1 LLDYFKDDKNYKL
14 FGSYLDSSNL
24 SLQKYGY
31 MKIFVD
37 EKFGNIQF
45 SRMDY
50 GVTSFLTLSYDNT
63 QLLEPMLIRDSTNK
77 RYAYLNVYDTS
88 FVIQKQLLVRDT
100 VIVGGVHQIQKS
112 KNHYFYYLTLKK
124 DGTCNICSY
133 VYLYKL
139 DENYNTIGKFKFG
152 NSQNET
158 MTLQLVTNDEKFLL
172 KRVDQTK
179 SYILYRPINYFLY
192 NNTGELI
199 YSIDTLCK
207 QEEPMTIESE
217 YLLESN
223 DLILI
228 EKDNKELTYN
238 LRYYNNQGEFVK
250 RILLHDQ
257 KIDTTM
263 LLDFQ
268 FTRLEKQNVYLLSC
282 TQRDGSGDTNKIID
296 TGIRLFILD
305 LTVGVQPNLTE
316 VSANSLF
323 PNPASEFINVKEF
336 ILSRYK
342 IFSLTGAENIQ
353 GIINDEKL
361 NVSALK
367 SGVYFI
373 AFNFGGKTTTYK
385 FIKQ

>member
-1 LLDYFKDDKNYKL
+1 
-14 FGSYLDSSNL
+14 
-24 SLQKYGY
+24 
-31 MKIFVD
+31 
-37 EKFGNIQF
+37 
-45 SRMDY
+45 
-50 GVTSFLTLSYDNT
+50 
-63 QLLEPMLIRDSTNK
+63 
-77 RYAYLNVYDTS
+77 
-88 FVIQKQLLVRDT
+88 
-100 VIVGGVHQIQKS
+100 
-112 KNHYFYYLTLKK
+112 
-124 DGTCNICSY
+124 
-133 VYLYKL
+133 
-139 DENYNTIGKFKFG
+139 
-152 NSQNET
+152 
-158 MTLQLVTNDEKFLL
+158 
-172 KRVDQTK
+172 
-179 SYILYRPINYFLY
+179 
-192 NNTGELI
+192 
-199 YSIDTLCK
+199 
-207 QEEPMTIESE
+207 MTIESE

-316 VSANSLF
+316 VSANPLF

-336 ILSRYK
+336 IMSRYK